1 MQKVKLKEYCLF
13 PDGSIEVDP
22 SVVASMLLKGV
33 PVERIFVTEINEEV
47 QKFNQFSSVKI
58 GKKLQTENLSFEW
71 TIPDHYKYMNIDDY
85 LLNLSTSIENDK
97 FFEKRLQRLAKEIEL
112 FKRLNLENVLRVIIF
127 IVDEF
132 KKRNIVWGVG
142 RGSSCSS
149 YILFLIG
156 LHDID
161 PILYDI
167 EIEDFL
173 RI

>member
-1 MQKVKLKEYCLF
+1 M
-13 PDGSIEVDP
+13 DGSIEVDP
-22 SVVASMLLKGV
+22 SIVASMLLRGV
-33 PVERIFVTEINEEV
+33 PVEKIFVTHMNEEIE
-47 QKFNQFSSVKI
+47 KFNQFSSTKI
-58 GKKLQTENLSFEW
+58 GKKEQLKDISFEW
-71 TIPDHYKYMNIDDY
+71 TIPDHYKYMNIDEY
-85 LLNLSTSIENDK
+85 LLNLSTQIEQDK
-97 FFEKRLQRLAKEIEL
+97 LFEKRLQRLAKEIEL
-112 FKRLNLENVLRVIIF
+112 FKKLKLEDVLRVIIF

-132 KKRNIVWGVG
+132 KKKNIVWGVG

-161 PILYDI
+161 PVLYDI

>member
-1 MQKVKLKEYCLF
+1 MKNKLKEYTLYE
-13 PDGSIEVDP
+13 DGSIEVDP
-22 SVVASMLLKGV
+22 SFVASMVMKGI
-33 PVERIFVTEINEEV
+33 PVEKIFVTKLDEEV
-47 QKFNQFSSVKI
+47 DLFNKFSS
-58 GKKLQTENLSFEW
+58 KKLGVKKELDPFSFAW
-71 TIPDHYKYMNIDDY
+71 TLPEHYKYMSVDEY
-85 LLNLSTSIENDK
+85 LLNLADSVEQDSLFD
-97 FFEKRLQRLAKEIEL
+97 KRLQRLAKEIEL
-112 FKRLNLENVLRVIIF
+112 FKRYKLDDVLRVIIF

-161 PILYDI
+161 PVLYDI

-173 RI
+173 RE